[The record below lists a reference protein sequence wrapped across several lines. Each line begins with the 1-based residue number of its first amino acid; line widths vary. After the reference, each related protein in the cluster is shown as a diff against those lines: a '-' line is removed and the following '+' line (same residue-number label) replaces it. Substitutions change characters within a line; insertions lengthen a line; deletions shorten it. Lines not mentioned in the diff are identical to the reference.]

1 MKVLDKE
8 GLQYTLQRMVTLLT
22 AIQVKLNTTY
32 PECKQ
37 GVWKPR
43 LFNTPTNE
51 IKNVSDSYGL
61 YYTIGDIVFIE
72 GTIITPS
79 YYACESIR
87 GLPFEPY
94 YGCILN
100 RYPVNIVG
108 SISPKG
114 DNGGILAGYNDS
126 ILAGYNAIGGTSKE
140 DGFNVYNSA
149 YKPGDT
155 YKRWDVYGWYR
166 VKPE

>member
-1 MKVLDKE
+1 MKVLDRE
-8 GLQYTLQRMVTLLT
+8 GLQYTLQRMVNLL
-22 AIQVKLNTTY
+22 AAMC
-32 PECKQ
+32 PEYKQ
-37 GVWKPR
+37 GTWKPR

-72 GTIITPS
+72 GTIITSS
-79 YYACESIR
+79 YYACESIH

-114 DNGGILAGYNDS
+114 DNDS
-126 ILAGYNAIGGTSKE
+126 VMTGANAIGGSSKAH
-140 DGFNVYNSA
+140 GFNVYNSA

-155 YKRWDVYGWYR
+155 YQRWDVYGWYR

>member
-1 MKVLDKE
+1 MKTLDKE
-8 GLQYTLQRMVTLLT
+8 GLQYTLQRMVTLLA
-22 AIQVKLNTTY
+22 AIQEKLNTTC

-37 GVWKPR
+37 GTWKPR
-43 LFNTPTNE
+43 LFNTHTNE
-51 IKNVSDSYGL
+51 IKNVSKSYGL

-72 GTIITPS
+72 GTIITSS
-79 YYACESIR
+79 YYACESIH

-94 YGCILN
+94 YGGTLN

-108 SISPKG
+108 SISSKG
-114 DNGGILAGYNDS
+114 DNDNVIA
-126 ILAGYNAIGGTSKE
+126 AYNAIGGGTSKE
-140 DGFNVYNSA
+140 DGFNVYSTA

-155 YKRWDVYGWYR
+155 CQRWDVYGWYR

>member
-8 GLQYTLQRMVTLLT
+8 GLQYTLQRMVTLLA
-22 AIQVKLNTTY
+22 AIQEKLNTTC

-37 GVWKPR
+37 GTWKPK

-51 IKNVSDSYGL
+51 IKNILDSYGL

-72 GTIITPS
+72 GTIITSS
-79 YYACESIR
+79 YYACESIH

-94 YGCILN
+94 YGCVLN

-114 DNGGILAGYNDS
+114 DNDS
-126 ILAGYNAIGGTSKE
+126 VLAGYNAIGGTSKE

-155 YKRWDVYGWYR
+155 YQRWDVYGWYR